1 MTAHELAT
9 VLLAGPDLPVL
20 INGWGSNEGQ
30 AYEVYDVEGAMKWHF
45 IQDAET
51 EEKAIRLLEID
62 NG

>member
-20 INGWGSNEGQ
+20 INGWGDNEGQ
-30 AYEVYDVEGAMKWHF
+30 AYEVWDVEGPIKWHF
-45 IQDAET
+45 IQDVET